1 MQISKE
7 IDKLSHSVWQRA
19 GNEEEQ
25 VPKGIQLTRDLKIF
39 AILVDEGTVELK
51 KIIPKK
57 ARNRTRIKRTDNEGS
72 P

>member
-25 VPKGIQLTRDLKIF
+25 VPKGIELTRDLKNL
-39 AILVDEGTVELK
+39 AILVDEVPWSLENCTQ
-51 KIIPKK
+51 
-57 ARNRTRIKRTDNEGS
+57 EGS
-72 P
+72 QQNKNYKNRQ